1 MKEETYDHL
10 VKVLMIGESGVG
22 KTCIIQRFNRNEFSM
37 NHLSTIAIDFKM
49 KLLDVDGVKIKMQ
62 IWDTAG
68 QERFNTLTTGFFKG
82 SDGIILCYSV
92 TDEKSFESINKWMNQ
107 INSLAPVEV
116 KVVLVGNK
124 VDLEKERRVSY
135 EEGELKRPA
144 SREQVPTAFLR
155 MLRQERKER
164 GRGLQQDGRGYH
176 PKVGTLALREF
187 RTSRSRYQSGNWTHW
202 RFRQEVLQLGL

>member
-22 KTCIIQRFNRNEFSM
+22 KTCVIQRFNKNEFSM

-49 KLLDVDGVKIKMQ
+49 KLLDVNGSKIKMQ

-82 SDGIILCYSV
+82 SDGIIVCYSV

-107 INSLAPVEV
+107 IHSLAPVEV

-135 EEGELKRPA
+135 EEGELIRPA
-144 SREQVPTAFLR
+144 SGE
-155 MLRQERKER
+155 
-164 GRGLQQDGRGYH
+164 
-176 PKVGTLALREF
+176 
-187 RTSRSRYQSGNWTHW
+187 
-202 RFRQEVLQLGL
+202 